1 MGPFPGPGLPLCPG
15 ALARVAAPT
24 PAGPER
30 PDSTLLKPTGD
41 AVVRGR
47 LCVERGLALEPS
59 APRALVEGPL
69 LGSLPGAPAGRAEQ
83 EGESRRRWRLC
94 FWAGVCPTPTAA
106 SGR

>member
-1 MGPFPGPGLPLCPG
+1 M
-15 ALARVAAPT
+15 
-24 PAGPER
+24 
-30 PDSTLLKPTGD
+30 S
-41 AVVRGR
+41 RGV
-47 LCVERGLALEPS
+47 CALEPS